1 MYVTS
6 SRTCSAE
13 SELLYAGIFPFP
25 SAITAAST
33 SSDSFC
39 TSSERRSRA
48 FSDLPTGVLPL
59 PSAPWHCAQAFCLYN
74 AAPSPKAG
82 IVKSNGSRSMKLKRL
97 AVIGLLI
104 VACAAPE
111 TPAPSAPAPSTA
123 EAPLPPTSSSP
134 PRQPEQPAAP
144 AAPVANITIENV
156 QVANPLTV
164 TGRARTFENNV
175 VLRARA
181 ADGSLI
187 TETFTTATGEMGQ
200 HSPYRATL
208 WLTRDPGRRVIVEAL
223 EYSAKDGAEQ
233 SLVRVER
240 PFNVETVEARLF
252 LPDKDCTAVHP
263 TTRRIPKS
271 ISMAR
276 LLVEALIADRATPF
290 PKGSRVESI
299 NLRDGTLTVD
309 FNERLRNVGGSCAA
323 QMIRA
328 SVTET
333 LRALPSVK
341 KVVITAAG
349 SEALALQP

>member
-1 MYVTS
+1 
-6 SRTCSAE
+6 
-13 SELLYAGIFPFP
+13 
-25 SAITAAST
+25 
-33 SSDSFC
+33 
-39 TSSERRSRA
+39 
-48 FSDLPTGVLPL
+48 
-59 PSAPWHCAQAFCLYN
+59 
-74 AAPSPKAG
+74 
-82 IVKSNGSRSMKLKRL
+82 MKRF
-97 AVIGLLI
+97 AVIGFLV

-123 EAPLPPTSSSP
+123 EAPLPPSSSAP
-134 PRQPEQPAAP
+134 PPQQEQP

-156 QVANPLTV
+156 EVANPLTV

-208 WLTRDPGRRVIVEAL
+208 WLTRDPGQRVIVEAL

-263 TTRRIPKS
+263 SSRRIPKS

>member
-1 MYVTS
+1 LVIS
-6 SRTCSAE
+6 
-13 SELLYAGIFPFP
+13 
-25 SAITAAST
+25 
-33 SSDSFC
+33 
-39 TSSERRSRA
+39 
-48 FSDLPTGVLPL
+48 VL
-59 PSAPWHCAQAFCLYN
+59 
-74 AAPSPKAG
+74 
-82 IVKSNGSRSMKLKRL
+82 
-97 AVIGLLI
+97 VIG
-104 VACAAPE
+104 CAAPE
-111 TPAPSAPAPSTA
+111 TPAPTVTQAPVPTVT
-123 EAPLPPTSSSP
+123 EAPP
-134 PRQPEQPAAP
+134 PRQETPSAAP
-144 AAPVANITIENV
+144 SPTPAPKPVRNITIDKVE
-156 QVANPLTV
+156 VANPLVV
-164 TGRARTFENNV
+164 TGTARTFENNV

-208 WLTRDPGRRVIVEAL
+208 WLTRDPDARVIVEAL

-240 PFNVETVEARLF
+240 PFNVQTVEARLF
-252 LPDKDCTAVHP
+252 LPDANCTKVTPA
-263 TTRRIPKS
+263 TRRIPKS
-271 ISMAR
+271 ISHAR

-333 LRALPSVK
+333 MRALPNVK

>member
-1 MYVTS
+1 MFFLVIG
-6 SRTCSAE
+6 C
-13 SELLYAGIFPFP
+13 
-25 SAITAAST
+25 
-33 SSDSFC
+33 
-39 TSSERRSRA
+39 
-48 FSDLPTGVLPL
+48 
-59 PSAPWHCAQAFCLYN
+59 
-74 AAPSPKAG
+74 AAPEAPAPS
-82 IVKSNGSRSMKLKRL
+82 V
-97 AVIGLLI
+97 
-104 VACAAPE
+104 PE
-111 TPAPSAPAPSTA
+111 TPAPAVPAPTVT
-123 EAPLPPTSSSP
+123 EAPPPSQESP
-134 PRQPEQPAAP
+134 STTREPER
-144 AAPVANITIENV
+144 VRNISIGNV
-156 QVANPLTV
+156 EVANPLVV
-164 TGRARTFENNV
+164 TGTARTFENNV

-181 ADGSLI
+181 SDGSLI

-208 WLTRDPGRRVIVEAL
+208 WLTRDPGPRVIVEAL
-223 EYSAKDGAEQ
+223 EYSARDGAEQ

-240 PFNVETVEARLF
+240 PFNVETIEARLF
-252 LPDKDCTAVHP
+252 LPDKDCTRVNP
-263 TTRRIPKS
+263 VTRRIPKS
-271 ISMAR
+271 ISHAR

-333 LRALPSVK
+333 LRALPNVK